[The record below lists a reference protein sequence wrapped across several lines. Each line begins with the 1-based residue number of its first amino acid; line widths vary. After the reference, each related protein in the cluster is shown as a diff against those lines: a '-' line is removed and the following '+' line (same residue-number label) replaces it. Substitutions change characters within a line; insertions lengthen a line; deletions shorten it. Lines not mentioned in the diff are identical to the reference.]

1 MNGVVFCLD
10 GRYVWP
16 TCVAV
21 RSLARTWRGS
31 EPLRVHLLADPS
43 VSPESLLALRAAA
56 SPAEVTVVQRDFG
69 FPDMRIGY
77 ITPMGYARIVAPDL
91 IDAERLLYLDSD
103 MLACVSVHT
112 LLRPVAHDY
121 PIAAAR
127 DPYIPELGSRHVET
141 NRFPLGPRAPEFPYF
156 NSGLL
161 AIDVARWRAERL
173 TERAAELIAD
183 PGWRPLFGDQDT
195 LNHLVGGRFELLDPR
210 WNVMPVSAVQQRLDF
225 TFHGARYV
233 PVPYQLDLERA
244 PFVMHYATEVKPWT
258 DAFPAGPLRDRWH
271 LIAAESAAMIRSA
284 GLPVPRISS
293 AVRPADSPSM
303 SDIA

>member
-1 MNGVVFCLD
+1 MNSVVLCLD
-10 GRYVWP
+10 ARYVWP

-21 RSLARTWRGS
+21 RSLARTWRS
-31 EPLRVHLLADPS
+31 AEPLRIHLLTDPS
-43 VSPESLLALRAAA
+43 VSPDSLLALHAAA
-56 SPAEVTVVQRDFG
+56 GPAEVTVIQRDFG

-77 ITPMGYARIVAPDL
+77 ITPMGYARIAAPDL

-112 LLRPVAHDY
+112 LLRQIGHDY

-141 NRFPLGPRAPEFPYF
+141 NRFPLGGRAPEFPYF

-195 LNHLVGGRFELLDPR
+195 LNYLIGGRFELLDPR

-225 TFHGARYV
+225 TFHGERYM
-233 PVPYQLDLERA
+233 PAAYQLDLERA
-244 PFVMHYATEVKPWT
+244 PFVMHYATEAKPWT

-271 LIAAESAAMIRSA
+271 AVAAEAASMIETA
-284 GLPVPRISS
+284 GLPVPAISGT
-293 AVRPADSPSM
+293 VRPAAHS
-303 SDIA
+303 